1 MNACPHCN
9 ALLPEGFRA
18 GDCPSCGLRVG
29 RRGRSLSGFS
39 IPVPA
44 QFAQAQAPVSS
55 NPPPRRDV
63 VEDRWDVSDPPPSA
77 PPPRTG
83 TPMPPPTRSALRAPT
98 VPGPRGFDAPGALR
112 APPTGFGRPAPAV
125 APWSD
130 QAVRSTARLGVSE
143 LPGVTR
149 GAGRPVTPPPPPG
162 PSTVP
167 PGVLPAS
174 APYSAPQAPR
184 APRGSSGA
192 PSAHATMSFGAVGTE
207 SVSDDPA
214 DDWLYDRGKAYRT
227 LGFGEGEVQALLD
240 AQKAPSPVPAPPAPA
255 PPIATPPAPAA
266 SATPPSSPLARANA
280 GSTLAFGAQEIQA
293 LLQPQGAA
301 APPVPAV
308 PEMPTAPVAPRTAP
322 SSVARAN
329 VGSTLAFGAGEVQAL
344 LAQTPEPEPVVT
356 TPSMSRTQRF
366 APVVMPAPTEPA
378 PPVTPAAA
386 PSPAAPR
393 DEEDPFPPPSPLPLT
408 RRRADSAPPSAPP
421 VEGPAPQVAPPPA
434 APAVWVA
441 PPSPP
446 PPPSTVTAPL
456 PLVAR
461 RVSVTPAVEPPG
473 RWRLGLLAGGALLLG
488 AALWATQSVSYGA
501 LFALSGAALVGL
513 SAAPLPGSL
522 RFVALLVPTLPT
534 LALALLATPSVS
546 RLGAALITAW
556 VPLLT
561 TSLWLRREGAVALA
575 RPLGFAGVAL
585 SAVWVLWELAT
596 RSQGAGGSLWL
607 GAGAWALLA
616 TLSSVALVLP
626 LSPRQTGAAVAL
638 PTAWAAL
645 FGLGLAFDGLP
656 MAMVVAQALCLGALP
671 GVIGVSLGAVL
682 SQELRASRG

>member
-44 QFAQAQAPVSS
+44 QFAQPQAPVSS

-83 TPMPPPTRSALRAPT
+83 TPLPPPTRSALRAPT
-98 VPGPRGFDAPGALR
+98 VPGPRGFEAPGALR

-143 LPGVTR
+143 LPGASR

-162 PSTVP
+162 PSTIP

-184 APRGSSGA
+184 GPRGASGA
-192 PSAHATMSFGAVGTE
+192 PSAHATMSFGAVGPE
-207 SVSDDPA
+207 AVSDDPA

-240 AQKAPSPVPAPPAPA
+240 AQKAPAPA
-255 PPIATPPAPAA
+255 PSPVTPPAPAA
-266 SATPPSSPLARANA
+266 AAAPPSSPLARANA

-293 LLQPQGAA
+293 LLQPQ
-301 APPVPAV
+301 APA
-308 PEMPTAPVAPRTAP
+308 AP
-322 SSVARAN
+322 SSLARAN

-366 APVVMPAPTEPA
+366 APVVLPA
-378 PPVTPAAA
+378 PPEPASPVAPAAP
-386 PSPAAPR
+386 PSPAEPAALR
-393 DEEDPFPPPSPLPLT
+393 EEEDPFPPPSPLPLT
-408 RRRADSAPPSAPP
+408 RRRADSGPPSAPP
-421 VEGPAPQVAPPPA
+421 VEVPAPPVEAPAPPQA
-434 APAVWVA
+434 APAVFVA
-441 PPSPP
+441 SPP

-461 RVSVTPAVEPPG
+461 RVSVTPAVEPSG
-473 RWRLGLLAGGALLLG
+473 RWHLGLLAGGAMLLG

-556 VPLLT
+556 LPLIT
-561 TSLWLRREGAVALA
+561 TSLWLRREGAAALA

-616 TLSSVALVLP
+616 ALSSAALVLP
-626 LSPRQTGAAVAL
+626 LSLRQARAAVAL
-638 PTAWAAL
+638 PMAWAAL
-645 FGLGLAFDGLP
+645 FGLGLALDGLP
-656 MAMVVAQALCLGALP
+656 TAMVLAQALCLGALP